1 MSSSCDIFMKKD
13 GPASENDWDYKTERK
28 SLEFN
33 FLIDNAEENT
43 GYFLSVECP
52 EEESQISVLLSA
64 PQINQPWLSDMKI

>member
-13 GPASENDWDYKTERK
+13 GPASETEFDYRTERR

-43 GYFLSVECP
+43 GYFLSVHCP

-64 PQINQPWLSDMKI
+64 PTVSQPWLRDMKI